1 LTIREVFVLI
11 KFIKSLF
18 DPEKKELARL
28 AEITKLVNARE
39 AELKSLSDDELRA
52 KTEEFRKRL
61 ADGQTLDDILPEA
74 FAVVRE
80 ASVRTLGMRHFDEQV
95 MGGIALHEGKISEM
109 KTGEGK
115 TLAATMPVYLNAL
128 EDKGVHVVTVNDY
141 LARRDADWMGAIYRF
156 LGMSVGCILHGQT
169 FEERKKAYA
178 CDITYG
184 TNNEYGFDYLRDNMV
199 LRAEDM
205 VQRDLHYAI
214 IDEVDSILIDEAR
227 TPLIISGSGEE
238 STELYSKFASI
249 VPRLKHDEDFTI
261 DEKAKTVAITENGVE
276 KVEKILG
283 VENLYDP
290 ENIGLTHHLNQ
301 ALRAQFIMK
310 RDVDYVVKDGEVI
323 IVDEFTGRLMPG
335 RRYSNGLHQAIEAKE
350 NVKVAAENR
359 TLASITFQNYFRMYK
374 KLAGMTGTA
383 KTEAEE
389 FLKIYGLRVVEIPTH
404 KPMIRTDYPDVIYKT
419 EVAKYKAVIE
429 EIKEMY
435 AKKRP
440 VLVGTISIERSE
452 LLSELLKRA
461 GIPHKVLNAKN
472 HEQEAEIV
480 AQAGRI
486 GAVTISTNMAGRGTD
501 IILGGN
507 PDFLVKER
515 LRKEGLSPEMVSAA
529 SEKVPSENL
538 ANSLG
543 ISVDELKELQSRYE
557 EMLREAKKELEVEHQ
572 KVVELGGLHI
582 IGTERHESRRIDNQL
597 RGRAGRQ
604 GDPGSS
610 RFYISL
616 EDELMRRFGGDRA
629 LGLLEKLGWT
639 EDMPIEHDAIS
650 RQIESAQKRVE
661 AWNFNIRKNVLE
673 YDQVLNRQREAI
685 YSLRRGFLLGGQS
698 RQTIDS
704 MIENTVKNLV
714 EYATVD
720 TEQVAQWPWDSI
732 LSSFRELIGTYDQGV
747 RDLAAKLQQ
756 SHKNSSTRDALED
769 IVQQFTDEVKKAMA
783 QREEEIGKALFQ
795 EISRVVTLRNVDQAW
810 MDHLDNMDDL
820 KEGIGLRAYGQ
831 MNPLIEYQKESSRLF
846 EATLMRI
853 EEETIRLLFHLRL
866 ANEEEVK
873 RAEAREKAKLSAL
886 QSNRN
891 AAEAQAAPVQAKKE
905 PGRNDPCPCGSG
917 KKYKKC
923 CGK

>member
-128 EDKGVHVVTVNDY
+128 EGKGVHVVTVNDY

-452 LLSELLKRA
+452 LLSELLKKA

>member
-128 EDKGVHVVTVNDY
+128 EGKGVHVVTVNDY

>member
-1 LTIREVFVLI
+1 MI

-128 EDKGVHVVTVNDY
+128 EGKGVHVVTVNDY

-597 RGRAGRQ
+597 RGRAGSQ
-604 GDPGSS
+604 GDPGSY
-610 RFYISL
+610 RIYISL